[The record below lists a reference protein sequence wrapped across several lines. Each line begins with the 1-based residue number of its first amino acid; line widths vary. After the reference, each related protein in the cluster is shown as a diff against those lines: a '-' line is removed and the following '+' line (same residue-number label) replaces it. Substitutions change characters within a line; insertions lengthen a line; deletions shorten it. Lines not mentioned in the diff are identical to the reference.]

1 MTQMTFQRYEYKYLM
16 DSDQLRAVLSAMEPY
31 MEPDGYSH
39 SSIRNLYLDTP
50 SFLLVRRSLE
60 KPVYK
65 EKLRLRSYGRAG
77 QDDQIFVELKKKY
90 RSVVYKRRISL
101 PQQQAMACVAGTMPW
116 PESQIGSE
124 LAYTMGFYGQLRPT
138 AFLSYERDSYRGV
151 EDRDFRVTFDREI
164 RYRRELL
171 TLDSDTHGASL
182 LPPGL
187 VLMELKAAGGLPLWM
202 VRVLSGLGLYR
213 TSFSK
218 YGTAYM
224 DMMAAERKGER
235 EYA

>member
-1 MTQMTFQRYEYKYLM
+1 
-16 DSDQLRAVLSAMEPY
+16 
-31 MEPDGYSH
+31 
-39 SSIRNLYLDTP
+39 
-50 SFLLVRRSLE
+50 
-60 KPVYK
+60 
-65 EKLRLRSYGRAG
+65 
-77 QDDQIFVELKKKY
+77 
-90 RSVVYKRRISL
+90 
-101 PQQQAMACVAGTMPW
+101 MACVAGTMPW

-124 LAYTMGFYGQLRPT
+124 LAYTMGFYRQLRPT

-235 EYA
+235 KYA

>member
-1 MTQMTFQRYEYKYLM
+1 MTFQRYEYKYLM

-90 RSVVYKRRISL
+90 RSVAVSYTHLLCGARS
-101 PQQQAMACVAGTMPW
+101 AGCRPSRC
-116 PESQIGSE
+116 PE
-124 LAYTMGFYGQLRPT
+124 
-138 AFLSYERDSYRGV
+138 
-151 EDRDFRVTFDREI
+151 
-164 RYRRELL
+164 
-171 TLDSDTHGASL
+171 
-182 LPPGL
+182 
-187 VLMELKAAGGLPLWM
+187 
-202 VRVLSGLGLYR
+202 
-213 TSFSK
+213 
-218 YGTAYM
+218 
-224 DMMAAERKGER
+224 
-235 EYA
+235 